1 MKHLSCGGGGKWPG
15 VGGSDGGQEI
25 LLSCQVPGPPSAAGA
40 EQQTLVS
47 QRAWELELPVC
58 EHVGFV

>member
-1 MKHLSCGGGGKWPG
+1 MKHLSGGGRGEWPG

-25 LLSCQVPGPPSAAGA
+25 LLSCQVPGPPLAAGA

-47 QRAWELELPVC
+47 QRAWELVASLRAC
-58 EHVGFV
+58 GFV

>member
-1 MKHLSCGGGGKWPG
+1 M
-15 VGGSDGGQEI
+15 
-25 LLSCQVPGPPSAAGA
+25 PPSAAGA